1 MSNMTK
7 EDEFKLANYL
17 KELMNNS
24 LDGDLLFDKY
34 EEYCKFLKES
44 ISSDVIEDPSLI
56 ANILLNASV
65 VIDNK
70 KEEIKYGVYERFLKS
85 IIAKEV
91 RKTLGGDGC
100 FLKKEIK
107 EIKKKLDNNTITMY
121 QLYIFCE
128 KVNLALVAQLEDV
141 DYASCLH
148 TLQTVK
154 VYTPKNADEYMALQE
169 FNSILSSLE
178 VENNGDFLDDFHK
191 ALNSI
196 VSKSEE
202 LQSNLKRR

>member
-44 ISSDVIEDPSLI
+44 ISSDVIEDSSLI

-128 KVNLALVAQLEDV
+128 NIDLALLAQLEDV
-141 DYASCLH
+141 YYAGCLH
-148 TLQTVK
+148 TLQNAK
-154 VYTPKNADEYMALQE
+154 VYTPKNADEYLALQN
-169 FNSILSSLE
+169 FNSLLSSIE
-178 VENNGDFLDDFHK
+178 VSNNEYFLDDLHK
-191 ALNSI
+191 VLNSI
-196 VSKSEE
+196 VTKSKD
-202 LQSNLKRR
+202 LKSKLRR

>member
-24 LDGDLLFDKY
+24 LDGNLSFDKY
-34 EEYCKFLKES
+34 EEYCKFLKEA
-44 ISSDVIEDPSLI
+44 ISSDVVEDPSLI

-128 KVNLALVAQLEDV
+128 KVNLALLAQLGDV

-154 VYTPKNADEYMALQE
+154 VYTPKNADEYLALQN
-169 FNSILSSLE
+169 FNSLLSSIE
-178 VENNGDFLDDFHK
+178 VSNNEYFLDDLHK
-191 ALNSI
+191 VLNSI
-196 VSKSEE
+196 VTKSKD
-202 LQSNLKRR
+202 LKSKLRR

>member
-7 EDEFKLANYL
+7 DDEFKLANYL

-24 LDGDLLFDKY
+24 LDGDLFFDKY
-34 EEYCKFLKES
+34 EEYCKFLNES

-91 RKTLGGDGC
+91 RKTLGGDGY

-128 KVNLALVAQLEDV
+128 NIDLALLAQLEDV
-141 DYASCLH
+141 DYAGCLH
-148 TLQTVK
+148 TLQNAK
-154 VYTPKNADEYMALQE
+154 VYTPKNADEYLALQN
-169 FNSILSSLE
+169 FNSLLSSIE
-178 VENNGDFLDDFHK
+178 VSNNEYFLDDLHK
-191 ALNSI
+191 VLNSI
-196 VSKSEE
+196 VTKSKD
-202 LQSNLKRR
+202 LKSKLRR

>member
-34 EEYCKFLKES
+34 EEYCKFLKEA
-44 ISSDVIEDPSLI
+44 ISSDVIDDPSLI

-128 KVNLALVAQLEDV
+128 NIDLALLAQLEDV
-141 DYASCLH
+141 DYVGCLH
-148 TLQTVK
+148 TLQNAK
-154 VYTPKNADEYMALQE
+154 VYTPKNADEYLALQN
-169 FNSILSSLE
+169 FNSLLSSIE
-178 VENNGDFLDDFHK
+178 VSNNEYFLDDLHK
-191 ALNSI
+191 VLNSI
-196 VSKSEE
+196 VTKSKD
-202 LQSNLKRR
+202 LKSKLRR

>member
-7 EDEFKLANYL
+7 DDEFKLANYL

-24 LDGDLLFDKY
+24 LDGDLFFDKY
-34 EEYCKFLKES
+34 EEYCKFLNES

-128 KVNLALVAQLEDV
+128 NIDLALLAQLEDV
-141 DYASCLH
+141 DYAGCLH
-148 TLQTVK
+148 TLQNAK
-154 VYTPKNADEYMALQE
+154 VYTPKNADEYLALQN
-169 FNSILSSLE
+169 FNSLLSSIE
-178 VENNGDFLDDFHK
+178 VSNNEYFLDDLHK
-191 ALNSI
+191 VLNSI
-196 VSKSEE
+196 VTKSKD
-202 LQSNLKRR
+202 LKSKLRR

>member
-128 KVNLALVAQLEDV
+128 NIDLALLAQLEDV
-141 DYASCLH
+141 DYAGCLH
-148 TLQTVK
+148 TLQNAK
-154 VYTPKNADEYMALQE
+154 VYTPKNADEYLALQN
-169 FNSILSSLE
+169 FNSLLSSIE
-178 VENNGDFLDDFHK
+178 VSNNEYFLDDLHK
-191 ALNSI
+191 VLNSI
-196 VSKSEE
+196 VTKSKD
-202 LQSNLKRR
+202 LKSKLRR

>member
-1 MSNMTK
+1 MSDMTK

-128 KVNLALVAQLEDV
+128 NIDLALLAQLEDV
-141 DYASCLH
+141 DYAGCLH
-148 TLQTVK
+148 TLQNAK
-154 VYTPKNADEYMALQE
+154 VYTPKNADEYLALQN
-169 FNSILSSLE
+169 FNSLLSSIE
-178 VENNGDFLDDFHK
+178 VSNNEYFLDDLHK
-191 ALNSI
+191 VLNSI
-196 VSKSEE
+196 VTKSKD
-202 LQSNLKRR
+202 LKSKLRR

>member
-1 MSNMTK
+1 MSNISK
-7 EDEFKLANYL
+7 EDELKLANYL

-34 EEYCKFLKES
+34 VEYCKFLKEA

-100 FLKKEIK
+100 FLKEDIK
-107 EIKKKLDNNTITMY
+107 EIKKKLDNSTITMY
-121 QLYIFCE
+121 QFYSFCE
-128 KVNLALVAQLEDV
+128 KIDLALLAQLEDV
-141 DYASCLH
+141 DYVGCLH
-148 TLQTVK
+148 TLQNAK
-154 VYTPKNADEYMALQE
+154 VYTPKNADEYLALQD
-169 FNSILSSLE
+169 FNSLLSSIE
-178 VENNGDFLDDFHK
+178 VSNNEYFLDDLHK
-191 ALNSI
+191 VLNSI
-196 VSKSEE
+196 VTKSEN
-202 LQSNLKRR
+202 LKSNLRR